1 MGILVKT
8 LVSPSVQIPFCQRF
22 KSQPQ
27 NGITTTVEAN
37 QKSSLGRI
45 TRTKKRHY

>member
-1 MGILVKT
+1 MGVLVEIS
-8 LVSPSVQIPFCQRF
+8 VSPSVQIPFCQRC

-27 NGITTTVEAN
+27 NGITTSVEAN